1 MHKLQNGSQVSVRPQ
16 RKPLVGLSG
25 YFSESN
31 DQGAP
36 SYPGQDWFNDCTD
49 EFLNALAAAG
59 IEYEHGRLDHLA
71 RMISGSNFAWLSMPI
86 GSPFPLVGDLPPT
99 DSDAFRYVV
108 LTDADPYNDGV
119 LINKEVSGTAPN
131 LVIKY
136 TIDMPGSPLHGTKI
150 EMLNTMGA
158 IPTPG
163 LTSGVIIQDAIRN
176 ITARLQ
182 MRDGSLPNS
191 LRGFSAYE
199 GAFFSVDG
207 SGGNAAVASKLI
219 NLAYPDQ
226 KPDINFDASRV
237 VPTASRNQPFG
248 VSAIYYMRIY

>member
-16 RKPLVGLSG
+16 RKPLVGLGG

-86 GSPFPLVGDLPPT
+86 GSPFPLIGALPPT

-119 LINKEVSGTAPN
+119 LFNKEVSGTAPN

-136 TIDMPGSPLHGTKI
+136 TINLPDSPLHGSKI
-150 EMLNTMGA
+150 EMLNSMEA
-158 IPTPG
+158 
-163 LTSGVIIQDAIRN
+163 VISPSVMEGKIFNDTIRN
-176 ITARLQ
+176 ITGRSNGVVHYV
-182 MRDGSLPNS
+182 DS
-191 LRGFSAYE
+191 YVE
-199 GAFFSVDG
+199 GAISAG
-207 SGGNAAVASKLI
+207 PTA
-219 NLAYPDQ
+219 NLAQIFPGSSVVD
-226 KPDINFDASRV
+226 DLLFDASLQ
-237 VPTASRNQPFG
+237 VPTGLRNQTFAVG
-248 VSAIYYMRIY
+248 AKYLMRIK

>member
-16 RKPLVGLSG
+16 RKPLVGLGG

-49 EFLNALAAAG
+49 EFLNALEAAG

-150 EMLNTMGA
+150 EMLNTMEAVVSPSATNGK
-158 IPTPG
+158 IFNDTMRNIIG
-163 LTSGVIIQDAIRN
+163 SITLGSGVVFTSGPFYQKAPSGNFRGDA
-176 ITARLQ
+176 A
-182 MRDGSLPNS
+182 GS
-191 LRGFSAYE
+191 A
-199 GAFFSVDG
+199 
-207 SGGNAAVASKLI
+207 NADVW
-219 NLAYPDQ
+219 
-226 KPDINFDASRV
+226 FDASRV
-237 VPTASRNQPFG
+237 VPTGLRNQTFAIG
-248 VSAIYYMRIY
+248 VKHLMRIK

>member
-16 RKPLVGLSG
+16 RKPLVGLGG

-31 DQGAP
+31 DQNAP

-86 GSPFPLVGDLPPT
+86 GSPFPLIGDLPPT
-99 DSDAFRYVV
+99 DNDAFRYVV

-136 TIDMPGSPLHGTKI
+136 TIDMPDSPLNGTKI
-150 EMLNTMGA
+150 EMLNTMEA
-158 IPTPG
+158 VVSPS
-163 LTSGVIIQDAIRN
+163 LTSGKVFNDTIRN
-176 ITARLQ
+176 IVASVFTVFGQR
-182 MRDGSLPNS
+182 S
-191 LRGFSAYE
+191 
-199 GAFFSVDG
+199 GAFSSQPVG
-207 SGGNAAVASKLI
+207 TGVQISGNANFYGDLNFNAS
-219 NLAYPDQ
+219 
-226 KPDINFDASRV
+226 SV
-237 VPTASRNQPFG
+237 VPTGPRNQTF
-248 VSAIYYMRIY
+248 AIGAKYLMRIK

>member
-16 RKPLVGLSG
+16 RKPLVGLGG

-31 DQGAP
+31 EQGAP

-49 EFLNALAAAG
+49 EFLHALAAAG

-86 GSPFPLVGDLPPT
+86 GSPFPLIGDLPPT
-99 DSDAFRYVV
+99 HSDAFRYVV

-136 TIDMPGSPLHGTKI
+136 TVDMPDSPLHGTKV
-150 EMLNTMGA
+150 EMLNSMEAVLSPSITNGK
-158 IPTPG
+158 IFNDT
-163 LTSGVIIQDAIRN
+163 IRN
-176 ITARLQ
+176 ITASVFTIF
-182 MRDGSLPNS
+182 GSS
-191 LRGFSAYE
+191 S
-199 GAFFSVDG
+199 GAFTTEIAAMAPDF
-207 SGGNAAVASKLI
+207 GGTANFRGTLNFNAS
-219 NLAYPDQ
+219 N
-226 KPDINFDASRV
+226 V
-237 VPTASRNQPFG
+237 VPTGDRNQTF
-248 VSAIYYMRIY
+248 AIGAKYLMRIK